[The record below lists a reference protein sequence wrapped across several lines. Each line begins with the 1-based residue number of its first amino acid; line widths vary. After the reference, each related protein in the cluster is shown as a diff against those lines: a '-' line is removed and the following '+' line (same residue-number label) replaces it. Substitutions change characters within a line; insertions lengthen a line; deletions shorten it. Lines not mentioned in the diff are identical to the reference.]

1 MPHRIPL
8 LSTLLVFQA
17 RILTQKYTL
26 DLPVLVP
33 EVECLIKVDLV
44 AQFVG
49 TTLRKRKD
57 GTVEESYDPYTPE
70 KKR

>member
-1 MPHRIPL
+1 ML
-8 LSTLLVFQA
+8 LSLVSRMSTLLVFQA
-17 RILTQKYTL
+17 RILTQKVTF

-49 TTLRKRKD
+49 CAGHARGYVAKIC
-57 GTVEESYDPYTPE
+57 
-70 KKR
+70 